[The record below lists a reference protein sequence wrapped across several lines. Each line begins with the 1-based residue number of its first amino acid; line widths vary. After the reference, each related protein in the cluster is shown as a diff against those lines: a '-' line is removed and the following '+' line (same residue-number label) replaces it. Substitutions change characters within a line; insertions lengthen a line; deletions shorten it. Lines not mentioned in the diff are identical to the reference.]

1 MPPLEHRVT
10 GAGVTLA
17 VYEWH
22 PHVRGR
28 GATIFLA
35 HATGFHS
42 RCWDQVMAQLGERHV
57 VAVDQRGHGRSAEA
71 MPVHWGQFGADL
83 AAVLRALAL
92 RDAV

>member
-42 RCWDQVMAQLGERHV
+42 RCWDRPPPSTPHE
-57 VAVDQRGHGRSAEA
+57 S
-71 MPVHWGQFGADL
+71 GAWSCSIP
-83 AAVLRALAL
+83 
-92 RDAV
+92 